1 MGTTKIDNSS
11 FFVIFFL
18 LCNSLDLPAAVSLE
32 FSKLGKG
39 IREIGFFSQGAAIGY
54 FQGGAMGALAFFFY
68 KGTFFLL

>member
-39 IREIGFFSQGAAIGY
+39 IREIGFFFPGGRYWVFSGGCY
-54 FQGGAMGALAFFFY
+54 GGAG
-68 KGTFFLL
+68 FFLL